1 MELNT
6 IQPMDQYN
14 PATSR
19 SKKVGKDFEAFFLYQ
34 VLELMQP
41 ELNRE
46 NPLYGG
52 AGEEMFR
59 HILNEH
65 IAAEMSERGGIG
77 IRESV
82 EDQIAKYRKAA
93 Q

>member
-19 SKKVGKDFEAFFLYQ
+19 LKKVGKDFESFFTYQ

-41 ELNRE
+41 ELNKE
-46 NPLYGG
+46 SSFNGG
-52 AGEEMFR
+52 EGEEMFR
-59 HILNEH
+59 HVLNEY
-65 IAAEMSERGGIG
+65 IAEEITESGGFG
-77 IRESV
+77 ISQSV
-82 EDQIAKYRKAA
+82 ENQIAKYREAA
-93 Q
+93 K